1 MYSLKYI
8 LLASFFV
15 LITGITDSIKAQGN
29 LQFNRVVTF
38 KPGDNY
44 IIPTGKCLKI
54 ESVNYGSNVVI
65 VPKTGVSQCYNCGTI
80 PYDFGVYGPMIY
92 LTIGNANFSTSSFN
106 GSNPACCMSYNTPTA
121 TTSFNN
127 LSVSCPIWL
136 EAGKN
141 VSVNSG
147 VSNLIVSAIEY
158 NIIP

>member
-1 MYSLKYI
+1 MNNLKYI

-15 LITGITDSIKAQGN
+15 LITAITDSIKAQGN

-54 ESVNYGSNVVI
+54 ESVNFGSNVVI
-65 VPKTGVSQCYNCGTI
+65 VPKTGVGQCYSCG
-80 PYDFGVYGPMIY
+80 PNPFNFGVYGPMIY
-92 LTIGNANFSTSSFN
+92 LTLGDSNFSTSAFDGN
-106 GSNPACCMSYNTPTA
+106 NSNCCLSYNTSTRA
-121 TTSFNN
+121 TTFT
-127 LSVSCPIWL
+127 LSISCPIWL

-141 VSVNSG
+141 VIVNSG